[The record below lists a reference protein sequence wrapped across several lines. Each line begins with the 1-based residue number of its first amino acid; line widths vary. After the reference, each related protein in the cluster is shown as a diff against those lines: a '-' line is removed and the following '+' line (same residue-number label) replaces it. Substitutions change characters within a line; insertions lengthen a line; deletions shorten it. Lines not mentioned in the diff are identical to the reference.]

1 MLCAIYKSL
10 KKEETYL
17 YLPKKDDFS
26 AVPESLMT
34 MFGKP
39 KLVMLLN
46 LAKDKKLIRADINKV
61 KSSLDEQGFYLQLPP
76 PPVNYLEQHKAQSK
90 RQKENS

>member
-17 YLPKKDDFS
+17 YLAKKDDFS
-26 AVPESLMT
+26 RVPEALMA

-39 KLVMLLN
+39 KLALVIN
-46 LAKDKKLIRADINKV
+46 LAQKKQLVRADIEKV
-61 KSSLDEQGFYLQLPP
+61 KKALDEDGFYLQLPP
-76 PPVNYLEQHKAQSK
+76 PPVNYLEQHKAQ
-90 RQKENS
+90 QKKDI